1 MPSGLVDP
9 TETNIPA
16 VSTPQSETASQS
28 GGTEQLSPVDAAL
41 DGTRWTR
48 EDLLFVASMLQA
60 AATLV
65 VLWRAVE

>member
-1 MPSGLVDP
+1 MPSGLIDP
-9 TETNIPA
+9 TETNVPG
-16 VSTPQSETASQS
+16 VTTTETATTGQT
-28 GGTEQLSPVDAAL
+28 GGQPMSPVEAAL

-48 EDLLFVASMLQA
+48 EDLLFVFAMLQA